1 MKTRY
6 SSDES
11 ILLKI
16 ILGSSVSIVFL
27 IIYLHYGSIS
37 SDYSKIPNLNENNQ
51 NGLNLKVK
59 KQINNTTVIGLVFYG
74 RERQF
79 SILYRYLLPNLKVN
93 GGVLDKIIFAVRTD
107 KKSDL
112 GYLDAIM
119 KQNHSYFERVF
130 LTNQNFVNFYH
141 MLKDDDLVFKID
153 DDIVFISNGTF
164 ERMLDEYLNN
174 NGFILSANVINHPLL
189 SIVHARIRAI
199 LPFVESNNNTW
210 IWDEKTLEIDK
221 TVGYGI
227 KYEVGTAWWNSG
239 KNAAL
244 AHSSFLYHALKNNL
258 DVYDFKRWDFH
269 SEFYGRW
276 SINFILSKGRFLNRI
291 IEGDDEEW
299 ISNHVMRRYGR
310 HGYALGSAVVCHFSY
325 NYQKEYLYST
335 NILEKYDNLSKI
347 YLGLN

>member
-1 MKTRY
+1 MIAFGKYKIY
-6 SSDES
+6 S
-11 ILLKI
+11 LL
-16 ILGSSVSIVFL
+16 VSMIAL
-27 IIYLHYGSIS
+27 IIVISIT
-37 SDYSKIPNLNENNQ
+37 NNSNYQ
-51 NGLNLKVK
+51 WKLANKNLKTNHTNYPNQVVAL
-59 KQINNTTVIGLVFYG
+59 IFYG

-79 SILYRYLLPNLKVN
+79 SILYRYLLANLKVN

-112 GYLDAIM
+112 DFLNKIM
-119 KQNHSYFERVF
+119 
-130 LTNQNFVNFYH
+130 TNSTYSSNFKVNMDCNNDDFDKCYNS
-141 MLKDDDLVFKID
+141 LKDDDLVFKID